1 MIELPGAEQTSPRN
15 DDPTEEPAS
24 EAIGGDNKC
33 NRSTVVKTSIA
44 SIVIG
49 FIIFVIVDS
58 TEEQHVVRTTR
69 AFLSWVEENSVAGVF
84 SFTAVY
90 FLATV
95 LFIPGSILT
104 LGSGYIFANVFG
116 LGIGVLLATTAV
128 FLGAS
133 AGAIAAFFL
142 GRYLLR
148 DQTEK
153 LSNRYTI
160 FRAIDLALLNNGL
173 KIMFLLRLSPLIPFN
188 AINYI
193 LGVTGVAARDY
204 IIACIG
210 MLPGT
215 VLYVFLGSSAG
226 SIVDSASSGQGNRV
240 ISIIS
245 IVGGVVFGV
254 LGILATSYYAKKEL
268 NKFVQEENSEVD
280 DDSIINE
287 VSDLNEA
294 TRRNP

>member
-1 MIELPGAEQTSPRN
+1 MEQPIEESSPSN
-15 DDPTEEPAS
+15 DDEPDENAS
-24 EAIGGDNKC
+24 ETIENKKC
-33 NRSTVVKTSIA
+33 NGSTVIKISIA

-49 FIIFVIVDS
+49 FITFVIIDS
-58 TEEQHVVRTTR
+58 TQEKHVARTTS
-69 AFLSWVEENSVAGVF
+69 AFLSWVEENPVAGVF

-104 LGSGYIFANVFG
+104 LGSGYIFANIFG
-116 LGIGVLLATTAV
+116 LGIGVLLATIAV
-128 FLGAS
+128 FLGAAS
-133 AGAIAAFFL
+133 GAIAAFFL

-153 LSNRYTI
+153 LSNKYTI

-173 KIMFLLRLSPLIPFN
+173 KITFLLRLSPLIPFN

-193 LGVTGVAARDY
+193 LGVTGVSARDY
-204 IIACIG
+204 IISCIG

-215 VLYVFLGSSAG
+215 ILYVFLGSSAG
-226 SIVDSASSGQGNRV
+226 SIVDSASSGENNQV
-240 ISIIS
+240 VTIIS

-254 LGILATSYYAKKEL
+254 LGIGVTSYYAKKEL
-268 NKFVQEENSEVD
+268 NKFVQEESEGGD
-280 DDSIINE
+280 EDFTNGNTE
-287 VSDLNEA
+287 LNVVILD
-294 TRRNP
+294 P